1 MSSTC
6 LQCGR
11 EFSRLRLALH
21 WPTSITCGHCRARH
35 AYTYGHLIGLAFL
48 AVLLPACLLPMIV
61 AGYFMQVEGQIH
73 SIGPMYGGS
82 AEHAC
87 TDDRWTL
94 PGAREPVETL
104 RQVARCGQTK
114 GLDGC
119 C

>member
-73 SIGPMYGGS
+73 SIGPMYTVVQLSTLVLMTGGLCLVQGS
-82 AEHAC
+82 LLKRFGRLHAAGK
-87 TDDRWTL
+87 
-94 PGAREPVETL
+94 PKA
-104 RQVARCGQTK
+104 
-114 GLDGC
+114 
-119 C
+119 